1 LQKNRDLEFR
11 LASLEEEKTAQ
22 AETLNGVIHDLE
34 VEVSQTRERQGIKTN
49 D

>member
-34 VEVSQTRERQGIKTN
+34 VEVNKREARDKNQ
-49 D
+49 